1 MAASKVYFTTFH
13 TTLEENIQ
21 QKLSRL
27 LLTAGMDQIDF
38 RNRYVA
44 IKMHFGEPGNL
55 AYLRPNYAKT
65 VADLVR
71 QLGGKPFLTDCN
83 TLYVGGRKNALDH
96 IESAYVNGFTPYT
109 TGCHIIIADGLK
121 GSDDV
126 AVPVDGE
133 YVKNARIGRALMDAD
148 IVISLTHFKGHE
160 ATGIGGTIK
169 NLGMGGGSRAGKKE
183 MHADGKP
190 AVNESKCIGCG
201 ACHKIC
207 AHDAPTIENRKMHI
221 DTNKCV
227 GCGRCI
233 AVCPMDAIEGV
244 YDPNGHLLNCKMAE
258 YAKAVVQGRPSFHI
272 SLAMDI
278 SPNCDCH
285 TENDV
290 PVIRRA
296 VFAERSLLRQ
306 LRKHLR
312 RDVCDHVR
320 QDDAGRDAVDADA
333 GRPQLLCQ
341 RLCQGEH
348 RALRGGV
355 ARLARRADL
364 PPHGRDVED
373 AAALPAQHGGQ
384 DGVHAV
390 VDAADV
396 HGEQP
401 VPLCLRDLR
410 DQAIVADARVVH
422 EHVRLRQAR
431 NGILHSLCIC
441 HVAADGLC
449 AGLGRDSG
457 CRRIVFLIEEAHG
470 VACGRKGAHGSRA
483 DAPAAAGDQGVT
495 HGVSSSPSGMRNSRR
510 ALAAVSAPASS
521 GVRPRRAAIFA
532 ATSGT

>member
-190 AVNESKCIGCG
+190 TVNESKCIGCG
-201 ACHKIC
+201 ACRKIC

-285 TENDV
+285 AENDV
-290 PVIRRA
+290 PVIPN
-296 VFAERSLLRQ
+296 VGMFASF
-306 LRKHLR
+306 
-312 RDVCDHVR
+312 DPV
-320 QDDAGRDAVDADA
+320 
-333 GRPQLLCQ
+333 
-341 RLCQGEH
+341 
-348 RALRGGV
+348 ALDEACAEMCSRMPRNPN
-355 ARLARRADL
+355 AAF
-364 PPHGRDVED
+364 ED
-373 AAALPAQHGGQ
+373 ASSDDLF
-384 DGVHAV
+384 HAV
-390 VDAADV
+390 HTVTHWQDQTE
-396 HGEQP
+396 HGEK
-401 VPLCLRDLR
+401 
-410 DQAIVADARVVH
+410 I
-422 EHVRLRQAR
+422 
-431 NGILHSLCIC
+431 
-441 HVAADGLC
+441 
-449 AGLGRDSG
+449 GLGSREYE
-457 CRRIVFLIEEAHG
+457 LIE
-470 VACGRKGAHGSRA
+470 
-483 DAPAAAGDQGVT
+483 
-495 HGVSSSPSGMRNSRR
+495 
-510 ALAAVSAPASS
+510 
-521 GVRPRRAAIFA
+521 I
-532 ATSGT
+532 

>member
-96 IESAYVNGFTPYT
+96 IASAYVNGFTPYT
-109 TGCHIIIADGLK
+109 TGCHVIIADGLK

-133 YVKNARIGRALMDAD
+133 YIKNARIGRALMDAD

-169 NLGMGGGSRAGKKE
+169 TLGMGGGSRAGKKE

-190 AVNESKCIGCG
+190 AVNESNCIGCG

-207 AHDAPTIENRKMHI
+207 AHDAPTTENRKMPI

-285 TENDV
+285 AENDV
-290 PVIRRA
+290 PVIPN
-296 VFAERSLLRQ
+296 VGMFASF
-306 LRKHLR
+306 
-312 RDVCDHVR
+312 DPV
-320 QDDAGRDAVDADA
+320 
-333 GRPQLLCQ
+333 
-341 RLCQGEH
+341 
-348 RALRGGV
+348 ALDEACAEMCSRMPRNPN
-355 ARLARRADL
+355 AAF
-364 PPHGRDVED
+364 ED
-373 AAALPAQHGGQ
+373 ASSDDLF
-384 DGVHAV
+384 HAV
-390 VDAADV
+390 HTVTHWQDQTE
-396 HGEQP
+396 HGEK
-401 VPLCLRDLR
+401 
-410 DQAIVADARVVH
+410 I
-422 EHVRLRQAR
+422 
-431 NGILHSLCIC
+431 
-441 HVAADGLC
+441 
-449 AGLGRDSG
+449 GLGSREYK
-457 CRRIVFLIEEAHG
+457 LIE
-470 VACGRKGAHGSRA
+470 
-483 DAPAAAGDQGVT
+483 
-495 HGVSSSPSGMRNSRR
+495 
-510 ALAAVSAPASS
+510 
-521 GVRPRRAAIFA
+521 I
-532 ATSGT
+532 

>member
-44 IKMHFGEPGNL
+44 IKMHFGKPGNL

-190 AVNESKCIGCG
+190 AVNAEKCIGCG
-201 ACHKIC
+201 ACRKIC
-207 AHDAPTIENRKMHI
+207 ARDAPTIENRKMHI

-285 TENDV
+285 AENDV
-290 PVIRRA
+290 PVIPN
-296 VFAERSLLRQ
+296 VGMFASF
-306 LRKHLR
+306 
-312 RDVCDHVR
+312 DPV
-320 QDDAGRDAVDADA
+320 
-333 GRPQLLCQ
+333 
-341 RLCQGEH
+341 
-348 RALRGGV
+348 ALDEACAEMCSRMPRNPN
-355 ARLARRADL
+355 AAF
-364 PPHGRDVED
+364 ED
-373 AAALPAQHGGQ
+373 ASSDDLF
-384 DGVHAV
+384 HAV
-390 VDAADV
+390 HTVTHWQDQTE
-396 HGEQP
+396 HGEK
-401 VPLCLRDLR
+401 
-410 DQAIVADARVVH
+410 I
-422 EHVRLRQAR
+422 
-431 NGILHSLCIC
+431 
-441 HVAADGLC
+441 
-449 AGLGRDSG
+449 GLGSREYE
-457 CRRIVFLIEEAHG
+457 LIE
-470 VACGRKGAHGSRA
+470 
-483 DAPAAAGDQGVT
+483 
-495 HGVSSSPSGMRNSRR
+495 
-510 ALAAVSAPASS
+510 
-521 GVRPRRAAIFA
+521 I
-532 ATSGT
+532 